1 MLHGCMLEYL
11 KGKTHEQEVEGLP
24 SVGYQRSI
32 FFNKFMISFILFLTQ
47 RAALWLSN
55 TFCFQMCNHYVTT
68 IDSIVVVK
76 YCTQ

>member
-32 FFNKFMISFILFLTQ
+32 FFNKFMISFFDFVFNSKSGIMAIQHVLFPD
-47 RAALWLSN
+47 
-55 TFCFQMCNHYVTT
+55 V
-68 IDSIVVVK
+68 
-76 YCTQ
+76 